1 MIADHISNF
10 ELYKGITERANR
22 AVQYIQN
29 HDFAGLQT
37 GMHEV
42 EGDEIFFNLI
52 EYVTKEPEERF
63 WESHKKYLDLH
74 YILEGSEFIAREQ
87 FDKMTITKEYDEQ
100 DDYYLLEGKVQSK
113 VKLGQGDFMLLFPE
127 DVHMTGIKVDV
138 PEKVRKV
145 VFKILI

>member
-1 MIADHISNF
+1 MIADHINNH
-10 ELYKGITERANR
+10 ELYKGMNERVNR
-22 AVQYIQN
+22 VLQYIQSHN
-29 HDFAGLQT
+29 FTNLEK

-52 EYVTKEPEERF
+52 EYETKMAEERF

-74 YILEGSEFIAREQ
+74 YILEGTEFIAYEL
-87 FDKMTITKEYDEQ
+87 FDRMTIRQDYEEQ

-113 VKLGQGDFMLLFPE
+113 VRLEQGDFMILHPN
-127 DVHMTGIKVDV
+127 DVHMTGIKVADSV
-138 PEKVRKV
+138 KVRKV

>member
-10 ELYKGITERANR
+10 ELYKGIIDRVDR

-29 HDFAGLQT
+29 HDFTGLQT
-37 GMHEV
+37 GMHGV

-87 FDKMTITKEYDEQ
+87 FEKMTVTKEYDEQ

-113 VKLGQGDFMLLFPE
+113 VKLGQGDFMLLFPD

>member
-1 MIADHISNF
+1 MIADHIGNF
-10 ELYKGITERANR
+10 ELYKGITERVNR

-37 GMHEV
+37 GTHEV

-52 EYVTKEPEERF
+52 EYVTKDQEERF

-87 FDKMTITKEYDEQ
+87 FDKMTVTKEYDEQ

-113 VKLGQGDFMLLFPE
+113 VKLEQGDFMLLFPD
-127 DVHMTGIKVDV
+127 DVHMTGIKVDD